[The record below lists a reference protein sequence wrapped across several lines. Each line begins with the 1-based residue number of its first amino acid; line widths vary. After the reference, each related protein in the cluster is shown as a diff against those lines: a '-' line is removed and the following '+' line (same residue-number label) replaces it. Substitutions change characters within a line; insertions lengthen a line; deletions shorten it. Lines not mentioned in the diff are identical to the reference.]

1 MSGKSVFISLFFTA
15 ILFYAS
21 CGGPPSY
28 TAPIVTGGN
37 VVQSECNVPEEGT
50 VLEEKVEV
58 RSVEGEVVIV
68 HSNILLPENT
78 LVGIIDIDGYI
89 TYERVTG
96 YYYLE
101 AGEQFI
107 NVREKFKLSS
117 SPDNCY
123 YDMTIRISNVSG
135 GTYHLTLFGNDGV
148 KIHSSEVRVR

>member
-1 MSGKSVFISLFFTA
+1 MSGKSVFTFLFSM

-28 TAPIVTGGN
+28 TTPIVTSGN
-37 VVQSECNVPEEGT
+37 VAQSECYTPEKGET
-50 VLEEKVEV
+50 PEEKVEV
-58 RSVEGEVVIV
+58 RSVEGEVLIV

-78 LVGIIDIDGYI
+78 LVGIIDIDGYV
-89 TYERVTG
+89 TYERMTS

-101 AGEQFI
+101 AGDQFI

-117 SPDNCY
+117 SPENCY
-123 YDMTIRISNVSG
+123 YDMTVRISNVSG
-135 GTYHLTLFGNDGV
+135 GTYHLNLFDNDGV

>member
-1 MSGKSVFISLFFTA
+1 MSGKSIFCFLFSVL

-28 TAPIVTGGN
+28 TAPIVTSGN
-37 VVQSECNVPEEGT
+37 VVQSECTVPEKGDL
-50 VLEEKVEV
+50 LEEKVEV
-58 RSVEGEVVIV
+58 RSVEGEIVIV

-78 LVGIIDIDGYI
+78 LVGIIDIDGYV
-89 TYERVTG
+89 TYERMTG

-101 AGEQFI
+101 AGDQFI

-117 SPDNCY
+117 SPDNCF

-135 GTYHLTLFGNDGV
+135 GTYHLTLFGNDGI